1 MKNMEIIALSSD
13 DKDHERIIKFLKF
26 GMDYVKKNLKESKE
40 ILRNKEKTESILI
53 SDKKFKNEKLIN
65 VDEIVYSSF
74 SKLEN
79 VLVDDVEFLFKFEK
93 NPPVVAG

>member
-40 ILRNKEKTESILI
+40 ILRNKIKWNDLIGKMDENFSYRSNICLIL
-53 SDKKFKNEKLIN
+53 L
-65 VDEIVYSSF
+65 
-74 SKLEN
+74 
-79 VLVDDVEFLFKFEK
+79 
-93 NPPVVAG
+93 